1 VSGDGRAASGG
12 REWRDLLGDRDA
24 VRRLVLFALIG
35 ALAIWLGFKA
45 FTAKTA
51 GELIKEWGYF
61 AIAVTFGWWV
71 VAGVKS
77 FALAGWRGARGG
89 PTRTEWLQVALLSV
103 ALTSVAVL
111 TTPYAYKIL
120 FDEVVIQS
128 TAWNMHME
136 REIGALG
143 RAYEVEGLL
152 RSLQTYLDKRP
163 YFFPFLVSLLHDAT
177 GYRALN
183 AHLLNTAL
191 MPVCLGLIY
200 FLGRRLA
207 GHRAGLV
214 ALASLGGFSLLA
226 VNATGA
232 GLEML
237 NLAMILL
244 ATLAAA
250 RYLEAPDDLRL
261 GFFLLTVVLLAGTR
275 YESSLY
281 VGCGACVVVAGWWR
295 GRRIR
300 LPWVALAAPLLL
312 IPCAL
317 HNTYLSGTPVL
328 WELRDGY
335 EARFSY
341 RYLVANLAFARVYFF
356 NLGPG
361 IANSIWLTFA
371 GGVAA
376 AALAWRA
383 FRRRREGLA
392 LSATGLAIIL
402 IGLGVLGNLAL
413 LMAYY
418 WGDLSDPVV
427 SRLSLPLHAL
437 LALAVAAA
445 LGLVPVRWQTRA
457 AGGALTAALAAYVA
471 FGLPVNWRLTE
482 LNTTETAQRWEQRVV
497 DARGPATRMI
507 LTDKSPLS
515 WFVRGVGATTI
526 ERGVLRKDALAFH
539 LRHHSYEEILVTQT
553 LVPTSAEGDLR
564 LARADVMPPEFVLE
578 PIAERRIGSRLQRI
592 SVLREIKVDAA
603 PAAAVSCPS
612 AP

>member
-1 VSGDGRAASGG
+1 MSGQSQAVVGRAC
-12 REWRDLLGDRDA
+12 WRDLWRDREA
-24 VRRLVLFALIG
+24 AARLVLFALIG
-35 ALAIWLGFKA
+35 VLATWIGFKM
-45 FTAKTA
+45 FSAKAA
-51 GELIKEWGYF
+51 GELIKEWGYYG
-61 AIAVTFGWWV
+61 IAGTFVWWV
-71 VAGVKS
+71 VVGVKS
-77 FALAGWRGARGG
+77 IACPGWRSGFAKESEGWQMAG
-89 PTRTEWLQVALLSV
+89 LTL
-103 ALTSVAVL
+103 ALTAVAVL

-120 FDEVVIQS
+120 FDEAVIQS

-136 REIGALG
+136 REVGALG

-163 YFFPFLVSLLHDAT
+163 YFFPFLVSLVHDIT

-200 FLGRRLA
+200 ILGRRLA

-244 ATLAAA
+244 AIWAAA

-261 GFFLLTVVLLAGTR
+261 GFFLLTVILLAGTR

-281 VGCGACVVVAGWWR
+281 VGCGAGVAVVGWWR
-295 GRRIR
+295 ERRIR
-300 LPWVALAAPLLL
+300 LPWAALAAPLLL

-335 EARFSY
+335 EVRFSCH
-341 RYLVANLAFARVYFF
+341 YLIANLGFAREYFF
-356 NLGPG
+356 NLAPG
-361 IANSIWLTFA
+361 IANSIWLTVA
-371 GGVAA
+371 GGGSVC
-376 AALAWRA
+376 ALLWRA
-383 FRRRREGLA
+383 LVRRRQELA
-392 LSATGLAIIL
+392 LSATGLAIFL

-427 SRLSLPLHAL
+427 SRLSLPFQAL
-437 LALAVAAA
+437 LALAIAAA
-445 LGLVPVRWQTRA
+445 LGQVSVPWQTRA
-457 AGGALTAALAAYVA
+457 AGGALVVALACYLG
-471 FGLPVNWRLTE
+471 FGLPVNWRLAG
-482 LNTTETAQRWEQRVV
+482 LNTTETAQRWEERVV
-497 DARGPATRMI
+497 AARGPATRMV

-515 WFVRGVGATTI
+515 WFVREVGATTI
-526 ERGVLRKDALAFH
+526 ERGILRKEALAFH
-539 LRHHSYEEILVTQT
+539 LRHHSYQEILVTQT

-564 LARADVMPPEFVLE
+564 VAQADVLPPEFVLE
-578 PIAERRIGSRLQRI
+578 PVAERRIGSGLHRI
-592 SVLREIKVDAA
+592 SILREIKVD
-603 PAAAVSCPS
+603 VPS
-612 AP
+612 APEVTSVSAP

>member
-1 VSGDGRAASGG
+1 MSEEGQAGSIGG
-12 REWRDLLGDRDA
+12 VWRDLLGDRDA
-24 VRRLVLFALIG
+24 VRRLVLFTLIG

-45 FTAKTA
+45 FSAKTA
-51 GELIKEWGYF
+51 GELIKEWGYYG
-61 AIAVTFGWWV
+61 IAGIFGWWV
-71 VAGVKS
+71 FLGAKS
-77 FALAGWRGARGG
+77 FALARWREAPGR
-89 PTRTEWLQVALLSV
+89 PTRAEWWQVVVLTTVLTAV
-103 ALTSVAVL
+103 AML

-163 YFFPFLVSLLHDAT
+163 YFFPFLVSLVHDVT
-177 GYRALN
+177 GYRAIN

-191 MPVCLGLIY
+191 MPTCLGLIY
-200 FLGRRLA
+200 VLGRRLA
-207 GHRAGLV
+207 GHRPALV
-214 ALASLGGFSLLA
+214 AVASLGGFSLLA

-237 NLAMILL
+237 NLAMVLL
-244 ATLAAA
+244 AALTAA
-250 RYLEAPDDLRL
+250 RYLESPDDLRL
-261 GFFLLTVVLLAGTR
+261 GFFLLTVVLLASTR

-281 VGCGACVVVAGWWR
+281 VGCGACVVAAGWWR

-300 LPWVALAAPLLL
+300 LPAVALAAPLLL

-341 RYLVANLAFARVYFF
+341 HYLVANLAFAKVFFF

-361 IANSIWLTFA
+361 IANSIWLTLA
-371 GGVAA
+371 GGGAA
-376 AALAWRA
+376 AVLAWRTV
-383 FRRRREGLA
+383 RRRSEGLD
-392 LSATGLAIIL
+392 LSPTALAILL

-445 LGLVPVRWQTRA
+445 LGLVPMRWRTRA
-457 AGGALTAALAAYVA
+457 AGGALTAALASYVA

-482 LNTTETAQRWEQRVV
+482 LNTTETAQRWERRVV
-497 DARGPATRMI
+497 AARGPATRMV

-515 WFVRGVGATTI
+515 WFVLGVGATTI

-564 LARADVMPPEFVLE
+564 LVRADVMPPEFVLE

-603 PAAAVSCPS
+603 PAPAVSSSP